1 MKQFEKIHSFIKNPR
16 KYGIRKNSRVYTYIC
31 VLACNGI
38 AQTGY
43 SNRRTKHVETNE
55 VAQVLNRLGV
65 SFGSNNIAPRGG
77 ACGERVFLV
86 GKVKKDCLKNCK
98 KFVAAFLCE
107 HPKKTEWN
115 AKDEFIKTLQK

>member
-1 MKQFEKIHSFIKNPR
+1 MESVKIP
-16 KYGIRKNSRVYTYIC
+16 VYILIFVYLL
-31 VLACNGI
+31 VHGI

-77 ACGERVFLV
+77 ACGERVFGLE
-86 GKVKKDCLKNCK
+86 K
-98 KFVAAFLCE
+98 
-107 HPKKTEWN
+107 
-115 AKDEFIKTLQK
+115 

>member
-16 KYGIRKNSRVYTYIC
+16 KYGICINSRVYTYIC

-55 VAQVLNRLGV
+55 VAHVLDRLGV

-77 ACGERVFLV
+77 ACGERVFF
-86 GKVKKDCLKNCK
+86 GWKSKKRLFDK
-98 KFVAAFLCE
+98 
-107 HPKKTEWN
+107 
-115 AKDEFIKTLQK
+115 LQKIRCCFFV